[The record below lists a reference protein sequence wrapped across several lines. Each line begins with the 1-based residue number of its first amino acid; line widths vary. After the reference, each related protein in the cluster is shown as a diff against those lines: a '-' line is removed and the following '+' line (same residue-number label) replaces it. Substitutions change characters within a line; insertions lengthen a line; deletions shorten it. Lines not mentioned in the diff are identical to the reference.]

1 MQHKEKLF
9 SATDHLVSGRNFD
22 VVWQQK
28 NAIAQTLYP
37 PGIDLSAY
45 YESEAYDSHKNEQNS
60 VVERLY
66 LFAQKLMFAYKKRII
81 QKHVNGKSLLD
92 YGAGVGNFT
101 AYLKSFQYKVMA
113 LEPNINARSLV
124 LEKGV
129 SCVHNIEDLPT
140 DVSFDAITLWHVL
153 EHLDDPK
160 AVLHK
165 LKKHLTQEGVLVLA
179 LPNLNSPDA
188 TYYQNEW
195 AALDVPRHL
204 WHFTSKGL
212 IAFVTSCGYKHLTN
226 YPLFFDAF
234 YVAYLSERN
243 KGKKFPLVKGLLI
256 GLLSNLKALFSK
268 EYSSIIF
275 VFRKSNQ

>member
-22 VVWQQK
+22 VVWQEK

-37 PGIDLSAY
+37 PGTNLNSY
-45 YESEAYDSHKNEQNS
+45 YESEEYDSHKNEQKS
-60 VVERLY
+60 VVGRLY
-66 LFAQKLMFAYKKRII
+66 LFAQNVMFAYKKRII
-81 QKHVNGKSLLD
+81 KNNVNGKSLLD

-101 AYLKSFQYKVMA
+101 AYLKGFNYKVMA
-113 LEPNINARSLV
+113 LEPNKKASSLV
-124 LEKGV
+124 AEKGI
-129 SCVHNIEDLPT
+129 SCVHKLEDLST
-140 DVSFDAITLWHVL
+140 DASFDAITLWHVL
-153 EHLDDPK
+153 EHLEDPK
-160 AVLHK
+160 AVLQK
-165 LKKHLTQEGVLVLA
+165 LKNHLNQEGVLVLA
-179 LPNLNSPDA
+179 APNFNSPDA
-188 TYYQNEW
+188 KYYNNEW

-212 IAFVTSCGYKHLTN
+212 ITFTTSCGYKHITN

-275 VFRKSNQ
+275 VFRKA